1 MSDDDDVIYYKGSRW
16 IKMLSYILL
25 DVMWNVDNT
34 INVKITL
41 QNKLKVHLKINT
53 KSLYNHI

>member
-1 MSDDDDVIYYKGSRW
+1 MSDDDDVIYYEGSCW

-41 QNKLKVHLKINT
+41 HNKLKVHLKINT